1 MAGSGERT
9 RTFSWEDPMIT
20 ASGMRGLTG
29 IEAMRRMMAGDI
41 PAPPIMHLLDFS
53 LVDVEEGRV
62 VFAFVPAEF
71 HYNPIGS
78 VHGGIFATLLDSA
91 MGCAVH
97 TVLPAGTGYTTLEF
111 KVNMTRPL
119 TATTGEVRCEGAV
132 INRGRQTAVAEAR
145 IVDKAGKIY
154 AHSTTTCL
162 LFPV

>member
-1 MAGSGERT
+1 
-9 RTFSWEDPMIT
+9 MIT

-29 IEAMRRMMAGDI
+29 IEAMRRMMSGDI

-97 TVLPAGTGYTTLEF
+97 TVLPAGMGYTTLEF

-119 TATTGEVRCEGAV
+119 TATTGEVRCEGSV